1 MNGLVFKNE
10 AAIREMFF
18 IGELIFECELNES
31 FSRKESN
38 SKELFM
44 EEGENGFVWNGV
56 GFAINEKAIWGGSV
70 GRNTTNKRFIL
81 QGGSCVFPT
90 EDGEGTIRVD

>member
-1 MNGLVFKNE
+1 MDDKGLSWDSLRWGEMNGLVFKNE

-38 SKELFM
+38 SKELFT
-44 EEGENGFVWNGV
+44 EEGENGFV
-56 GFAINEKAIWGGSV
+56 
-70 GRNTTNKRFIL
+70 
-81 QGGSCVFPT
+81 
-90 EDGEGTIRVD
+90 

>member
-38 SKELFM
+38 SKELFT
-44 EEGENGFVWNGV
+44 EEGENGFV
-56 GFAINEKAIWGGSV
+56 
-70 GRNTTNKRFIL
+70 
-81 QGGSCVFPT
+81 
-90 EDGEGTIRVD
+90 